1 MQFCAVCDN
10 MLFMNVDKD
19 EVLTFVCRK
28 CNNVVTHAKTT
39 LCVKPDY
46 GDDEEAFRSK
56 MNANTVHDP
65 TCQRVDTIA
74 CTQCDVKPVE
84 MIVVKYDDRQ
94 MKYAYMCQH
103 CRHVYTATD
112 AA

>member
-1 MQFCAVCDN
+1 MQFCTVCDN
-10 MLFMNVDKD
+10 MMFMNVDK
-19 EVLTFVCRK
+19 EEFLTFVCRK
-28 CNNVVTHAKTT
+28 CNNVVTHPKAT

-56 MNANTVHDP
+56 MNENTVYDA

-84 MIVVKYDDRQ
+84 MIVVKYDDRR

-112 AA
+112 VA